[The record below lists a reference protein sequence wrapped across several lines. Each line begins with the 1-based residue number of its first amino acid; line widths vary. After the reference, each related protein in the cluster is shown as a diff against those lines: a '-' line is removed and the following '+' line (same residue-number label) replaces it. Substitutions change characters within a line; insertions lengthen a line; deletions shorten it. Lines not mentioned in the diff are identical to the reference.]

1 MNWQAHLE
9 IWLVLIGFMGVIGV
23 FSYLKL
29 WPQAS
34 SVRDVA
40 ELLNT
45 KGGII
50 LMLGA
55 MSMVFFFTGMR
66 WLYWSTMLIVH
77 KELAADN
84 ALVLNGFNWV
94 SGAAFMGAFGAMLN
108 AMKGESASIK
118 EPPPGVST
126 TVTQTT
132 TAATEVK
139 EPKTE

>member
-1 MNWQAHLE
+1 MS
-9 IWLVLIGFMGVIGV
+9 IWGHVELIVAAVVFLAAIGL
-23 FSYLKL
+23 FSHYRL
-29 WPQAS
+29 WPAVT
-34 SVRDVA
+34 SVRDLA

-55 MSMVFFFTGMR
+55 MSLIFFFTGMR

-108 AMKGESASIK
+108 AMKGETTALTT
-118 EPPPGVST
+118 PPPGTAT

-139 EPKTE
+139 SGGA

>member
-1 MNWQAHLE
+1 MAWAIHLE
-9 IWLVLIGFMGVIGV
+9 ILLTLAVVIAGAAV
-23 FSYLKL
+23 FSHYKL
-29 WPQAS
+29 WPAVT
-34 SVRDVA
+34 SVRDLA

-108 AMKGESASIK
+108 AMKGETL
-118 EPPPGVST
+118 PPSDVKP
-126 TVTQTT
+126 
-132 TAATEVK
+132 EVK
-139 EPKTE
+139 TDGK